1 MAVGTFLSIVA
12 YRAKKGAG
20 GGGDVWNREGNKN
33 LLNHPIRRRSIVTM
47 RHCPQTEIYDIDV
60 GGRLRKCKELETVSA
75 LG

>member
-12 YRAKKGAG
+12 YGAKKGAG
-20 GGGDVWNREGNKN
+20 GGGGCMEQGGEQKFAQSPNTKEYC
-33 LLNHPIRRRSIVTM
+33 NHETLPE
-47 RHCPQTEIYDIDV
+47 TEIYDIDV